1 MVTSSAAL
9 LDLGGT
15 LRACSAEQTLAWIRP
30 LFPAFGLTRLAR
42 VTGLDTIGVHVSV
55 AVRPLS
61 RSLSVSQGKGV
72 SAELA
77 DASAAMESIELWHA
91 EQLRPPDV
99 EGTFSRLVARHELVD
114 PCELPSGLYPGGPDL
129 RETPAGWYRGLDLI
143 TEREMLVPDYVI
155 DMRADQPRP
164 EWARVVCSSNGLASG
179 NTREEAICHALFE
192 VIERDGAARLEQ
204 HPDRA
209 RSSRIDIASVDGPA
223 RSIVEKL
230 LQARIRFCVYD
241 AMSAAGVPSF
251 VCHLR
256 GDGEL
261 RGLAT
266 FLGQGCH
273 LSKDIALLRA
283 LSEAVQSRVTL
294 IAGSRDDIS
303 SSSYAEMRRSAHE
316 ALSFS
321 GSASARQFASVP
333 SPEIP
338 KSFSEIAA
346 DLTRR
351 LQRLGAKHAVV
362 VDLTKPELGVPVVFV
377 QVPGLQQLLH

>member
-9 LDLGGT
+9 LNLGGT

-77 DASAAMESIELWHA
+77 DTSAAMQSIELCMPKIPSPRRRRHLLA
-91 EQLRPPDV
+91 SGRAPRGGRPLRAPAWP
-99 EGTFSRLVARHELVD
+99 L
-114 PCELPSGLYPGGPDL
+114 PGGPDL
-129 RETPAGWYRGLDLI
+129 RETPAGWYRGHDLI
-143 TEREMLVPDYVI
+143 TEREVLVPDYVI

-303 SSSYAEMRRSAHE
+303 SLSYAEMRRSAHQ

-321 GSASARQFASVP
+321 GSASARRFASVP

-338 KSFSEIAA
+338 KSFSQIAA
-346 DLTRR
+346 DLTLR

-362 VDLTKPELGVPVVFV
+362 VDLSKPELGVPVVFV